1 MYRMLILLIGLVT
14 LNAAAAQNLSGKWVG
29 YFTTNTG
36 ITYPYEISIQDDGNS
51 NLTATTLTRFSIS
64 SSAKAT
70 AKGTFTKQSKLAS
83 ILETKFEQLLL
94 TPNAQACLMNN
105 YLTYSNTKGR
115 EILQGTYISNN
126 FLGEADCGSG
136 TVVLTKESEYLT
148 AKNVKKDV
156 KKNVVKK
163 DTTKLIAIQTKVKQ
177 DTISSNAKTLVAQ
190 VAETTIKLDTIVNTT
205 KASSPILEKKKA
217 FINIPWVLIS
227 RDNKLIKTLVTNN
240 QKISID
246 LFDNGSF
253 DSDSVSIYDNNVLI
267 FDRIKLSYKEFHFDL
282 LFNEK
287 QTQHELVLVAHKSLN
302 ATRNSSILIYKDN
315 DYKEEFFINTNNKSN
330 AKIIIKYDPLVKS
343 SD

>member
-14 LNAAAAQNLSGKWVG
+14 VNAAAAQNLSGKWVG

-64 SSAKAT
+64 SSAKTT

-163 DTTKLIAIQTKVKQ
+163 
-177 DTISSNAKTLVAQ
+177 
-190 VAETTIKLDTIVNTT
+190 
-205 KASSPILEKKKA
+205 
-217 FINIPWVLIS
+217 
-227 RDNKLIKTLVTNN
+227 R
-240 QKISID
+240 
-246 LFDNGSF
+246 
-253 DSDSVSIYDNNVLI
+253 Y
-267 FDRIKLSYKEFHFDL
+267 H
-282 LFNEK
+282 
-287 QTQHELVLVAHKSLN
+287 
-302 ATRNSSILIYKDN
+302 
-315 DYKEEFFINTNNKSN
+315 
-330 AKIIIKYDPLVKS
+330 
-343 SD
+343 